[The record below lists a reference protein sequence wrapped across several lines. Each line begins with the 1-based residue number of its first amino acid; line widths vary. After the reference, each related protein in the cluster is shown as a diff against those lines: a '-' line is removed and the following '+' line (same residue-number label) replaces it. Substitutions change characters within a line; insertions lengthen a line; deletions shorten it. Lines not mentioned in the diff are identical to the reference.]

1 MKIIIVGCGKIGVT
15 ILSSLVAEGH
25 DVIAVD
31 NNPDAIAEIS
41 NVYDVMCVTGNGADC
56 DTLAEAGVSNAGL
69 FVAVTGSDELNML
82 SCFIARRMGAT
93 HTIAR
98 IRNPE
103 FNDSSLGFMRQQLDL
118 SMSINPEQ
126 LASEELYN
134 ILKLPGAVN
143 IETFSNRNFQM
154 AEFIVRSD
162 SPLIGVP
169 LPDLRKQYRANF
181 LICTVQRDDRVFIP
195 DGSCVL
201 QDHDRIG
208 VIANPTEL
216 HKLFRLIGKQ
226 KKQLRNVMVLGAST
240 IAYYLAEKLIA
251 SNNSVKIIEQDRE
264 RCLEFSDKLPEVVMI
279 HGDGAQQELLVEE
292 GIRSVDAFLT
302 LTGMDEQ
309 NILVSCY
316 AASQK
321 VPKVITKVNRDE
333 LAYIGRKLGL
343 DSIVSP
349 KKIISDILVRYARAL
364 NNSEGSKME
373 TMYKI
378 MDGQA
383 EAAEFIVEED
393 FKYINIPLRE
403 MRLKPQTLIAGIIRG
418 RKTVIPS
425 GDDQIMA
432 GDHVIVI
439 TAGRQLNDLRDILS

>member
-56 DTLAEAGVSNAGL
+56 DTLAEAGVSNTGL

-82 SCFIARRMGAT
+82 SCFVARRMGAT

-208 VIANPTEL
+208 VIANPIEL